1 MPILYNRTLSEVAPS
16 DGNFLAMIE
25 IRVHGRG
32 GQGVVTAAE
41 LLASAA
47 FRDGKEAQAFP
58 SFGSERTGAPV
69 TAFCR
74 IDTSPIR
81 SREPVSHP
89 NVLLIQD
96 STLLHQ
102 VDVFSGLSDK
112 GIVLM
117 NSTRKVEELG
127 LKDWMLLHPEV
138 KIYSFPASDLAER
151 HLGRPIANV
160 AMVAGFA
167 TITGAI
173 TKASVEHAIKE
184 KFPGK
189 LGELNAVVA
198 AETFDYVSSINI
210 KA

>member
-1 MPILYNRTLSEVAPS
+1 MPIT
-16 DGNFLAMIE
+16 E
-25 IRVHGRG
+25 IRIHGRG

-47 FRDGKEAQAFP
+47 FRDGKVAQAFP

-74 IDTSPIR
+74 INIHPIR

-89 NVLLIQD
+89 DVLLIQD

-102 VDVFSGLSDK
+102 VDVFSGLSDQ

-117 NSTRKVEELG
+117 NSTRKIEELG
-127 LKDWMLLHPEV
+127 IKDWLLHHPEAQM
-138 KIYSFPASDLAER
+138 YCFPASDLAEK
-151 HLGRPIANV
+151 HLDRPMANV
-160 AMVAGFA
+160 GMVAGFA
-167 TITGAI
+167 AVTGAI
-173 TKASVEHAIKE
+173 TKASVEQAIKE

-198 AETFDYVSSINI
+198 AETFDYVSSSLSISS
-210 KA
+210 

>member
-1 MPILYNRTLSEVAPS
+1 
-16 DGNFLAMIE
+16 MIE

-47 FRDGKEAQAFP
+47 FREGKVAQAFP

-74 IDTSPIR
+74 ISTDLIR
-81 SREPVSHP
+81 SREPVAQP

-102 VDVFSGLSDK
+102 VDVFSGLSDQ

-117 NSTRKVEELG
+117 NSTRKVEALG
-127 LKDWMLLHPEV
+127 LKDWMLQHPAVE
-138 KIYSFPASDLAER
+138 IYSFPASDLAER
-151 HLGRPIANV
+151 HLGRPMANV
-160 AMVAGFA
+160 GMVAGFA
-167 TITGAI
+167 SITGAI
-173 TKASVEHAIKE
+173 TKASVEYAIKE

-189 LGELNAVVA
+189 MGELNARVA
-198 AETFDYVSSINI
+198 TEAFDYVSSHII
-210 KA
+210 RV

>member
-1 MPILYNRTLSEVAPS
+1 
-16 DGNFLAMIE
+16 MIE

-47 FRDGKEAQAFP
+47 FHDGKVAQAFP

-74 IDTSPIR
+74 ISTCPIR
-81 SREPVSHP
+81 SREPVLHP

-102 VDVFSGLSDK
+102 VDVFSGLSDQ
-112 GIVLM
+112 GIVLV

-127 LKDWMLLHPEV
+127 LKDWLVQHPEV
-138 KIYSFPASDLAER
+138 ELYSFPASDLAER

-160 AMVAGFA
+160 GMVSGFA
-167 TITGAI
+167 SITGAL
-173 TKASVEHAIKE
+173 TKESVQYAIQE

-189 LGELNAVVA
+189 LGELNAQVA
-198 AETFDYVSSINI
+198 YEAFNYVLSHLVQV
-210 KA
+210 

>member
-1 MPILYNRTLSEVAPS
+1 M
-16 DGNFLAMIE
+16 
-25 IRVHGRG
+25 
-32 GQGVVTAAE
+32 TAAE
-41 LLASAA
+41 LLAAAA
-47 FRDGKEAQAFP
+47 FRDGKVAQAFP

-74 IDTSPIR
+74 INNHPIR
-81 SREPVSHP
+81 SRESVSHP
-89 NVLLIQD
+89 DVLLIQD
-96 STLLHQ
+96 STLLHH

-117 NSTRKVEELG
+117 NSTQKVEELG
-127 LKDWMLLHPEV
+127 MKDWMSQHPEV
-138 KIYSFPASDLAER
+138 QLYCFPASDLAEKY
-151 HLGRPIANV
+151 LGRPMANV
-160 AMVAGFA
+160 GMVGGFA
-167 TITGAI
+167 SITGAI

-210 KA
+210 KV

>member
-1 MPILYNRTLSEVAPS
+1 
-16 DGNFLAMIE
+16 MIE
-25 IRVHGRG
+25 IRIHGRG

-47 FRDGKEAQAFP
+47 FRDGKVAQAFP

-74 IDTSPIR
+74 INNHSIR

-89 NVLLIQD
+89 DVLLIQD

-102 VDVFSGLSDK
+102 VDVFSGLSDQ

-127 LKDWMLLHPEV
+127 LKDWMLQHPEV
-138 KIYSFPASDLAER
+138 QIYSFPASDLAER
-151 HLGRPIANV
+151 HLGRPMANV
-160 AMVAGFA
+160 GMVAGFSVV
-167 TITGAI
+167 TGAI
-173 TKASVEHAIKE
+173 TKASVEHAITE

-198 AETFDYVSSINI
+198 AETFNYVSSCIV

>member
-1 MPILYNRTLSEVAPS
+1 
-16 DGNFLAMIE
+16 MIE

-41 LLASAA
+41 LLACAA
-47 FRDGKEAQAFP
+47 FLDGKVAQAFP
-58 SFGSERTGAPV
+58 SFGSERMGAPV

-74 IDTSPIR
+74 ISTLPIR

-96 STLLHQ
+96 STLLHH

-112 GIVLM
+112 GIVLL
-117 NSTRKVEELG
+117 NSTRKIEELG
-127 LKDWMLLHPEV
+127 LKDWMFQHPSV
-138 KIYSFPASDLAER
+138 QVYSFPASDLAEG
-151 HLGRPIANV
+151 HLGRPMANV
-160 AMVAGFA
+160 GMVAGFA
-167 TITGAI
+167 AVTGTI
-173 TKASVEHAIKE
+173 TKASVEHAIKD

-198 AETFDYVSSINI
+198 AETFAYVSSINTNV
-210 KA
+210 